1 MTPALRRLLDV
12 RLRSLPLVSAWR
24 AEPFER
30 EDGIREQNGNIGGFN
45 SP

>member
-1 MTPALRRLLDV
+1 MCGFVLY
-12 RLRSLPLVSAWR
+12 RSFPHGELNPLK
-24 AEPFER
+24 E